1 MSIKKIFNCLLIITA
16 FVIPAVQAQNAADS
30 PDKIIDKIVG
40 TWKIQ
45 SILSGKNE
53 VAKNPTSGQWI
64 EFRSDGKYVHQTTMP
79 DSGSYRIDENRSI
92 LFLES
97 SVQAGSSKNSPKKIN
112 EWNLAF
118 KDGTMTMRRNNNP
131 NPKDKKQ
138 HKDNMSYVYVRIA
151 DGESVVKPNP
161 K

>member
-1 MSIKKIFNCLLIITA
+1 MLKKMFNSLLIVMMLA
-16 FVIPAVQAQNAADS
+16 IPVARAQNASDS
-30 PDKIIDKIVG
+30 PDKVIDKIVG

-45 SILSGKNE
+45 RIMSGKNE

-64 EFRSDGKYVHQTTMP
+64 EFKSDGKYVHQLTMA
-79 DSGSYRIDENRSI
+79 DSGSYRIDENRSV

-97 SVQAGSSKNSPKKIN
+97 SLLSGEAKNSPKKIE
-112 EWNLAF
+112 EWVLAF
-118 KDGTMTMRRNNNP
+118 QDDTMTMKRSN

-138 HKDNMSYVYVRIA
+138 HPDKMSYVSVRIA
-151 DGESVVKPNP
+151 DGESVRADP